1 MGYYTDYRLSVYP
14 KTLPG
19 DTRKAIL
26 GEIDGLQMGFE
37 GDLDFGLTT
46 WTKWYYYEKDMI
58 ALSKKFPNLI
68 FELYGDGE
76 DGDDHWVCYF
86 QNGDS
91 QFCFGSIVYEECPL
105 SKAVDRIVKNSL
117 KREMES
123 NNDTSGANQISIL
136 APPSGGLH
144 P

>member
-1 MGYYTDYRLSVYP
+1 MSYYTDYRLSVFQSN
-14 KTLPG
+14 LPE
-19 DTRKAIL
+19 DAREAVL
-26 GEIDGLQMGFE
+26 GEINELQMGFE

-46 WTKWYYYEKDMI
+46 WTKWNNYEEDMI

-76 DGDDHWVCYF
+76 IKDDHWVCYF
-86 QNGDS
+86 QNGDA
-91 QFCFGSIVYEECPL
+91 QFCSGSIVYEECPL

-123 NNDTSGANQISIL
+123 NHDTRGAIQISSL
-136 APPSGGLH
+136 APPGGGLH